1 VLLENKTFY
10 ASNSWLIM
18 PNPKLGAKI
27 QLLYSEVRY
36 LQKSSVERPY
46 VTAGVVIAP
55 LPPTELGMRVET
67 AGE

>member
-1 VLLENKTFY
+1 MQVIHGYLCQTQN
-10 ASNSWLIM
+10 
-18 PNPKLGAKI
+18 LGAKI
-27 QLLYSEVRY
+27 QLQYSEVRY

-55 LPPTELGMRVET
+55 LPPTELGVGVET